1 MTALCVF
8 CVSTRAELLG
18 ISVQPSNIQCC
29 SSLEVLAKLCAAV
42 SKELAAGHCLAD
54 FLAAGTG
61 VGDDD
66 GDLHERLYPLSP
78 LQICARNGT
87 RGRMPQKNTGQ
98 CSRQTLFTQSATRPA
113 PSEARRWAR
122 ARCVDF
128 RMWYSARASEDSKKR
143 DRGRSRPP
151 LAPRAR
157 PPP

>member
-29 SSLEVLAKLCAAV
+29 PSLEVLAKLCAAV

-87 RGRMPQKNTGQ
+87 RGRTPQKNTGQ

-122 ARCVDF
+122 ARCVAF
-128 RMWYSARASEDSKKR
+128 GMWYSARASEDSKKR
-143 DRGRSRPP
+143 DRGRSPP
-151 LAPRAR
+151 AIVPL
-157 PPP
+157 